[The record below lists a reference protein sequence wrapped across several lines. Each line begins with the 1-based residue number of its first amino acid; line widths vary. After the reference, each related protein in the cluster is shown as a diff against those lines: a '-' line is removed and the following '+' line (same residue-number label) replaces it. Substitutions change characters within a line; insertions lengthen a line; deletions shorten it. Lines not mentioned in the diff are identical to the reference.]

1 MVKSSKLHKF
11 FGLSAGL
18 VVLILSIT
26 GFFLD
31 HDKWNFLYTT
41 KITSYPSSLENADK
55 RLCTSYYID
64 TNNPKHILVG
74 AKRGLY
80 ESYDGG
86 ASFSILAN
94 LQINAIKQA
103 KYNQLFFATSNGIYM
118 LEDDK
123 LIPFMLQGKYI
134 TSMSLYKNTL
144 VAVEDKK
151 TIYFL
156 NIDSKKT
163 LKILQPSLPKN
174 LLQEDIKLSRF
185 VRDLHYGRGLF
196 DGDISLLMNDFG
208 ALVLTFLALSGFLIW
223 YLIYKIK
230 VAKSSRRWI
239 RYHANIVTIL
249 AVVPVVILLIT
260 GIFLD
265 HAKALGA
272 FMKSVTISHKFLP
285 PVYSS
290 LSEDIWS
297 IDYDGKSLRIGN
309 RYGVYRSNDYTN
321 WILENRSFAYSL
333 TRHKNILYVGGM
345 GATNRVCNNGKYKI
359 LPNTPHMFK
368 DVAINGQKVFFF
380 SPHKTD
386 LPLPK
391 FQDLTLY
398 SLLLSLHDGTFFG
411 SWWVWINDYGAFA
424 MMLLFMTGI
433 WRWWKKKCLTLT

>member
-31 HDKWNFLYTT
+31 HDKWNFLYTA
-41 KITSYPSSLENADK
+41 KITSYPSSLKNANT
-55 RLCTSYYID
+55 RLFTSYYID
-64 TNNPKHILVG
+64 TKNPKYIVVG

-86 ASFSILAN
+86 VSFSILAN

-103 KYNQLFFATSNGIYM
+103 KYNQLFFATSHGIYI
-118 LEDDK
+118 LEDGMP
-123 LIPFMLQGKYI
+123 IPFMLQGKYI

-156 NIDSKKT
+156 DIEKKKILKT
-163 LKILQPSLPKN
+163 LHAMLPQN
-174 LLQEDIKLSRF
+174 LLNEDIKLSRF
-185 VRDLHYGRGLF
+185 IRDLHYGRGLF
-196 DGDISLLMNDFG
+196 DGDTSLFINDFG

-223 YLIYKIK
+223 YLIYKK
-230 VAKSSRRWI
+230 RVAKSSRRWI

-260 GIFLD
+260 GVFLD

-290 LSEDIWS
+290 LQEDIWS
-297 IDYDGKSLRIGN
+297 IDYNGKYLRIGN
-309 RYGVYRSNDYTN
+309 RYGVYRSDDYKH
-321 WILENRSFAYSL
+321 WILENRGFAYSL
-333 TRHKNILYVGGM
+333 TRHKNLLFVGGM
-345 GATNRVCNNGKYKI
+345 GTSNRVCNKQEYQV
-359 LPNTPHMFK
+359 LPKTPHMFK

-391 FQDLTLY
+391 FQDITLY

-411 SWWVWINDYGAFA
+411 SWWIWVNDYGAFA